1 MAFENNHLMF
11 ATRGALAGASRNRVL
26 RNTYALLALSMV
38 PTVLGAFVGVRTGFS
53 LLAGSPFMGAIL
65 FMAIA
70 FGFFYAIERTKD
82 SGFGVALLLAFTF
95 FMGLMLSNL
104 LSHVLGMGNGGR
116 LIMAAFGGTAVIFSA
131 MATLAT
137 VSKRDFSGLGRWM
150 FVGMLVVIVAGLANI
165 WLQLPALMLALS
177 VIVIGIMSAFI
188 LIDVQRVVNGGETNY
203 VTATLSI
210 YLSIYNIFTN
220 LLSLLGIFGGERE

>member
-1 MAFENNHLMF
+1 MAFDNQHPLF
-11 ATRGALAGASRNRVL
+11 ATQGALAGATRNRVL
-26 RNTYALLALSMV
+26 RNTYALLALSMI
-38 PTVLGAFVGVRTGFS
+38 PTVLGAFVGLCTGFS

-65 FMAIA
+65 FLGIA

-82 SGFGVALLLAFTF
+82 SGLGVALLLAFTF
-95 FMGLMLSNL
+95 FMGLMLTQL
-104 LSHVLGMGNGGR
+104 LSHVLSMSNGGR
-116 LIMAAFGGTAVIFSA
+116 LIMAAFGGTAVIFGA
-131 MATLAT
+131 MATVAT

-150 FVGMLVVIVAGLANI
+150 FVGMLVVLVASLANI

-220 LLSLLGIFGGERE
+220 LLSLLGIFGGERD

>member
-1 MAFENNHLMF
+1 L
-11 ATRGALAGASRNRVL
+11 
-26 RNTYALLALSMV
+26 
-38 PTVLGAFVGVRTGFS
+38 RTGFS

-65 FMAIA
+65 FLGIA

-82 SGFGVALLLAFTF
+82 SGLGVALLLAFTF
-95 FMGLMLSNL
+95 FMGLMLTQL
-104 LSHVLGMGNGGR
+104 LSHVLSMSNGGR
-116 LIMAAFGGTAVIFSA
+116 LIMAAFGGTAVIFGA
-131 MATLAT
+131 MATVAT

-150 FVGMLVVIVAGLANI
+150 FVGMLVVLVASLANI

-220 LLSLLGIFGGERE
+220 LLSLLGIFGGERD

>member
-1 MAFENNHLMF
+1 M
-11 ATRGALAGASRNRVL
+11 S
-26 RNTYALLALSMV
+26 
-38 PTVLGAFVGVRTGFS
+38 
-53 LLAGSPFMGAIL
+53 
-65 FMAIA
+65 
-70 FGFFYAIERTKD
+70 
-82 SGFGVALLLAFTF
+82 
-95 FMGLMLSNL
+95 
-104 LSHVLGMGNGGR
+104 NGGR
-116 LIMAAFGGTAVIFSA
+116 LIMAAFGGTAVIFGA
-131 MATLAT
+131 MATVAT

-150 FVGMLVVIVAGLANI
+150 FVGMLVVLVASLANI

-220 LLSLLGIFGGERE
+220 LLSLLGIFGGERD

>member
-1 MAFENNHLMF
+1 MAFDNQHPLF
-11 ATRGALAGASRNRVL
+11 ATQGALAGATRNRVL
-26 RNTYALLALSMV
+26 RNTYALLALSMI
-38 PTVLGAFVGVRTGFS
+38 PTVLGAFVGLRTGFS

-65 FMAIA
+65 FLGIA
-70 FGFFYAIERTKD
+70 FGFFYAIKRTKD
-82 SGFGVALLLAFTF
+82 SGLGVALLLAFTF
-95 FMGLMLSNL
+95 FMGLMLTQL
-104 LSHVLGMGNGGR
+104 LSHVLSMSNGGR
-116 LIMAAFGGTAVIFSA
+116 LIMAAFGGTAVIFGA
-131 MATLAT
+131 MATVAT

-150 FVGMLVVIVAGLANI
+150 FVGMLVVLVASLANI

-220 LLSLLGIFGGERE
+220 LLSLLGIFGGERD